1 MCGAQNKKRRLKL
14 EAERDKLS
22 GSLNK
27 FLQLSSSL
35 ANPLL
40 SREEQVVA
48 EPMIIIE
55 DQQPSTSG
63 SSGTPVSPDPTP
75 KLGHPVSE
83 NEERSEHSDIADIS
97 DIDIADPSTW
107 PNNLS
112 HHLIQSIVTKGAV
125 QIKENFP
132 VDESGRKFSAT
143 QYLRKLPNGE
153 IVNRDWLV
161 YSKKI
166 NCVFCIFCKVFSAL
180 SHQLTTGY
188 SNWRHLSVNIS
199 RHENSMEHMKGA
211 QKWHELKL
219 RLSKDCTI
227 DKEQQHHYENE
238 KRRWRAIIKRMI
250 CIVQYLASQNL
261 AFRGD
266 SSNLFESNNG
276 NFLKLVE
283 TIAKFDPIMMEHLSN
298 IQRSKE
304 LKKKHAPL
312 FRQSLSK

>member
-75 KLGHPVSE
+75 ELGHPVSE

-153 IVNRDWLV
+153 IVNRDWLA

-238 KRRWRAIIKRMI
+238 KRRWRAIMKRMI
-250 CIVQYLASQNL
+250 CIWPV
-261 AFRGD
+261 R
-266 SSNLFESNNG
+266 
-276 NFLKLVE
+276 
-283 TIAKFDPIMMEHLSN
+283 I
-298 IQRSKE
+298 
-304 LKKKHAPL
+304 
-312 FRQSLSK
+312 